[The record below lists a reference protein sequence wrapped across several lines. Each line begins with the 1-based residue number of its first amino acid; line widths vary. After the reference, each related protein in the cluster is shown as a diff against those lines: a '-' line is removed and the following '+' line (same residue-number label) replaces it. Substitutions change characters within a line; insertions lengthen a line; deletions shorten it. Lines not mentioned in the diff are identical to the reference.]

1 MAAPLDIKFGPTQAN
16 ISYGDNQSLVVS
28 VESNP
33 APTSWTLTAINVC
46 HGHNSSCSNLTLTS
60 DSDHLTD
67 DHLSVSNFTKVGKIT
82 KNCQAH
88 VQSQI
93 KVPNPKS
100 KVQRKGTGTGADN
113 IILEE
118 TTHHRHL

>member
-1 MAAPLDIKFGPTQAN
+1 MAAQLDIKFGPTQAN

-67 DHLSVSNFTKVGKIT
+67 DHLSVSKFTKVGKMTRIV
-82 KNCQAH
+82 KPK
-88 VQSQI
+88 SS
-93 KVPNPKS
+93 PKS
-100 KVQRKGTGTGADN
+100 KSQIQVPNLKSR
-113 IILEE
+113 
-118 TTHHRHL
+118 